1 MFELIYVTN
10 RHLSDDFLDD
20 VKFVLETKKP
30 DFILLREK
38 DLDDVLY
45 KKLSKEILDILKKYK
60 TKLIV
65 HTNFRIALDLNIQ
78 NIHFSFYDFKKN
90 IDIIDKFK
98 KVGVSIHSIDELLE
112 VQKYGVDYVI
122 AGHIFDTKSHKD
134 EKPRGTQFLEEI
146 CQNSKI
152 KVYAIGGINFENLD
166 IIMQT
171 KANGACMMR
180 CMLDIS

>member
-65 HTNFRIALDLNIQ
+65 HTNFRIALDLKIE
-78 NIHFSFYDFKKN
+78 NIHFSFCDFKKN
-90 IDIIDKFK
+90 IDLIDKFK
-98 KVGVSIHSIDELLE
+98 KVGVSIHSINELLE

-122 AGHIFDTKSHKD
+122 VGHIFDTKSHKD
-134 EKPRGTQFLEEI
+134 ENPRGTQFLEEI